1 MGQSVHLVPAGH
13 RQAVLKVFPYQ
24 HRQRV
29 GRVLVVHPVVVLPP
43 APGVHAPQDVII
55 AGQRQRFP
63 GLIGAQHALRQL
75 HAPQHLQPAGIFLP
89 QRFQRC
95 LGTPQVFQRAKGWD
109 LIAVV
114 MVGHTQ
120 TRQSLL
126 QRRFHHVPRLR
137 LAIRRKAAVGMTIKN
152 HAGPSLFVFRPI
164 S

>member
-29 GRVLVVHPVVVLPP
+29 GRVPVVHPVVVLPP
-43 APGVHAPQDVII
+43 APGMHAPQHII
-55 AGQRQRFP
+55 IVGQCQRLP
-63 GLIGAQHALRQL
+63 CLVGAHHPLRQL

-114 MVGHTQ
+114 MVGHAQ
-120 TRQSLL
+120 ARQSLL

-137 LAIRRKAAVGMTIKN
+137 LAIRRKMAVGMTIKN
-152 HAGPSLFVFRPI
+152 HAGPSLFAFHPI